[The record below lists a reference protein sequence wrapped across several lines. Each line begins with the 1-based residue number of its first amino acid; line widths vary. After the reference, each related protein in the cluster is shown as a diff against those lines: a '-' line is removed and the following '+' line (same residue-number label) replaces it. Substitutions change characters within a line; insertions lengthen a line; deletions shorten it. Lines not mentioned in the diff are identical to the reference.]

1 MSANDSSIKQTKITK
16 EDVKINLE
24 VVQSAKL

>member
-1 MSANDSSIKQTKITK
+1 MSANDSSIKQIKITK